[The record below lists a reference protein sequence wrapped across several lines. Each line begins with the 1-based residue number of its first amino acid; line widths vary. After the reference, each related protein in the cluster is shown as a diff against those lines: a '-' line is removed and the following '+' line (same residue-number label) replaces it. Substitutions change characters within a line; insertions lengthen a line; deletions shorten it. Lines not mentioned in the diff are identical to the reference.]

1 MLLKSSDRMGICMK
15 KRVLILAN
23 NASGLYDFRNELL
36 LRLLKEYEVHVSLP
50 DEEEVPEIAEEGCIV
65 HHTFLE
71 RRGMNPIKDSKLMLQ
86 YLKLMRQV
94 KPDVVLTYTIKPNIY
109 GSLCCRVLKL
119 PYIVNITGLGS
130 AFENDGM
137 LRKLVVFLYKTALK
151 KASCVF
157 FQNAKNRDIF
167 AGFGIKGKKERLV
180 PGSGVNLDRHVLE
193 EYPDEDTPV
202 KLVFVGR
209 IMKEKGIDELL
220 YGAEKIKQ
228 EFPEVIFQLIGSY
241 EDDYK
246 VLIEEKEKAGI
257 VQFIGYQ
264 KIIHP
269 FYKDASAAIMPS
281 YHEGMSNVVLE
292 AAATGRPVL
301 ASDIPGCREGFDD
314 GITGIGFP
322 PRDKEAFYKAVKR
335 FLNLSYEE
343 RKQMGENARKKI
355 EKEFDR
361 KIVVESYIE
370 EIERI
375 I

>member
-1 MLLKSSDRMGICMK
+1 MK

-50 DEEEVPEIAEEGCIV
+50 DEDDVPEIADEGCIV

-71 RRGMNPIKDSKLMLQ
+71 RRGMNPVKDGKLMIQ
-86 YLKLMRQV
+86 YLKLIREV
-94 KPDVVLTYTIKPNIY
+94 KPNVVLTYTIKPNIY
-109 GSLCCRVLKL
+109 GSLCCRLKRI

-130 AFENDGM
+130 AFEEDGL
-137 LRKLVVFLYKTALK
+137 LRKLVVFLYKIALK

-157 FQNAKNRDIF
+157 FQNAKNKDIF
-167 AGFGIKGKKERLV
+167 DNFGIRGKKVRLV
-180 PGSGVNLDRHVLE
+180 PGSGVNLDRHVFE
-193 EYPDEDTPV
+193 EYPAKDEPV
-202 KLVFVGR
+202 RLVFVGR

-220 YGAEKIKQ
+220 YAAKEIKQ

-241 EDDYK
+241 EEDYK
-246 VLIEEKEKAGI
+246 EVVEKLQQAG
-257 VQFIGYQ
+257 VVEFIGYQ

-269 FYKDASAAIMPS
+269 FYTKASAAVMPS

-292 AAATGRPVL
+292 SAATGRPVL

-314 GITGIGFP
+314 GITGIGFV
-322 PRDKEAFYKAVKR
+322 PRDKQAFYEAVKR

-343 RKQMGENARKKI
+343 RKEMGKRARKKI
-355 EKEFDR
+355 EQEFDR
-361 KIVVESYIE
+361 RIVVESYIE
-370 EIERI
+370 EMEKI

>member
-1 MLLKSSDRMGICMK
+1 MK

-50 DEEEVPEIAEEGCIV
+50 DADEVPEIAEEGCIV

-71 RRGMNPIKDSKLMLQ
+71 RRGMNPVKDGKLMIQ
-86 YLKLMRQV
+86 YLKLIREV
-94 KPDVVLTYTIKPNIY
+94 KPSVVLTYTIKPNIY
-109 GSLCCRVLKL
+109 GSLSCRIMRV

-157 FQNAKNRDIF
+157 FQNAKNKDIF
-167 AGFGIKGKKERLV
+167 DKFGIKGQKTRLV
-180 PGSGVNLDRHVLE
+180 PGSGVNLDRHVFE
-193 EYPDEDTPV
+193 EYPSEDEPV
-202 KLVFVGR
+202 RLVFVGR
-209 IMKEKGIDELL
+209 IMKEKGMDELL
-220 YGAEKIKQ
+220 YAAKKIKQ
-228 EFPEVIFQLIGSY
+228 EFPKVIFQLVGSY

-246 VLIEEKEKAGI
+246 EIVEEMQQNGI
-257 VQFIGYQ
+257 VEFIGYQ

-269 FYKDASAAIMPS
+269 FYKNASAALMPS

-292 AAATGRPVL
+292 SAATGRPVL

-314 GITGIGFP
+314 GITGIGFA
-322 PRDKEAFYKAVKR
+322 PRDKQAFYEAVKW
-335 FLNLSYEE
+335 FLNLSYED
-343 RKQMGENARKKI
+343 RKEMGKNARKKI
-355 EKEFDR
+355 EREFDR
-361 KIVVESYIE
+361 KIVVESYMD
-370 EIERI
+370 EISRVI
-375 I
+375 

>member
-1 MLLKSSDRMGICMK
+1 MK

-23 NASGLYDFRNELL
+23 NAMGLYDFRNELL

-50 DEEEVPEIAEEGCIV
+50 DEEDAPQIAEEGCIV
-65 HHTFLE
+65 HHTFIE
-71 RRGMNPIKDSKLMLQ
+71 RRGMNPIKDGRLMME
-86 YLKLMRQV
+86 YFKLMRKV

-109 GSLCCRVLKL
+109 GSLCCRLKRI

-130 AFENDGM
+130 AFEEDGL
-137 LRKLVVFLYKTALK
+137 LRKLVVFLYKIALK

-157 FQNAKNRDIF
+157 FQNAKNKDIF
-167 AGFGIKGKKERLV
+167 DNFGIKGKKVRLV
-180 PGSGVNLDRHVLE
+180 PGSGVNLDRHAFE
-193 EYPDEDTPV
+193 EYPSKDEPV

-220 YGAEKIKQ
+220 YTAEKIKE
-228 EFPEVIFQLIGSY
+228 EFPKVVFQLIGSY
-241 EDDYK
+241 EEDYK
-246 VLIEEKEKAGI
+246 ETVETLQQSGI
-257 VQFIGYQ
+257 VEFLGYQ

-269 FYKDASAAIMPS
+269 FYKAASAAVIPS

-292 AAATGRPVL
+292 CAATGRPVL

-314 GITGIGFP
+314 GITGIGFI
-322 PRDKEAFYKAVKR
+322 PRDKEAFYQAVKC

-343 RKQMGENARKKI
+343 RKEMGKNARKKM
-355 EKEFDR
+355 EQEFDR
-361 KIVVESYIE
+361 RIVVESYME
-370 EIERI
+370 EINRI

>member
-1 MLLKSSDRMGICMK
+1 M
-15 KRVLILAN
+15 
-23 NASGLYDFRNELL
+23 
-36 LRLLKEYEVHVSLP
+36 
-50 DEEEVPEIAEEGCIV
+50 
-65 HHTFLE
+65 
-71 RRGMNPIKDSKLMLQ
+71 
-86 YLKLMRQV
+86 
-94 KPDVVLTYTIKPNIY
+94 
-109 GSLCCRVLKL
+109 
-119 PYIVNITGLGS
+119 
-130 AFENDGM
+130 
-137 LRKLVVFLYKTALK
+137 K

-314 GITGIGFP
+314 GITGIGFT

>member
-1 MLLKSSDRMGICMK
+1 MK
-15 KRVLILAN
+15 KRGLILAN

-50 DEEEVPEIAEEGCIV
+50 DAEEVPEIAEEGCIV

-71 RRGMNPIKDSKLMLQ
+71 RRGMNPVKDGKLMIK
-86 YLKLMRQV
+86 YLKLIREV
-94 KPDVVLTYTIKPNIY
+94 KPSVVLTYTIKPNIY
-109 GSLCCRVLKL
+109 GSLSCRIMKV

-157 FQNAKNRDIF
+157 FQNAKNKDIF
-167 AGFGIKGKKERLV
+167 DKFGIKGQKTRLV
-180 PGSGVNLDRHVLE
+180 PGSGVNLNRHVFE
-193 EYPDEDTPV
+193 EYPSKDEPV
-202 KLVFVGR
+202 RLVYVGR
-209 IMKEKGIDELL
+209 IMKEKGMDELL
-220 YGAEKIKQ
+220 YAAKKIKQ
-228 EFPEVIFQLIGSY
+228 ELPKVIFQMVGSY

-246 VLIEEKEKAGI
+246 EIVEEMQKNGI
-257 VQFIGYQ
+257 VEFIGYQ

-269 FYKDASAAIMPS
+269 FYKNASAALMPS

-292 AAATGRPVL
+292 SAATGRPVL

-314 GITGIGFP
+314 GVTGIGFA

-335 FLNLSYEE
+335 FLNLSYED
-343 RKQMGENARKKI
+343 RKEMGKNARKKI
-355 EKEFDR
+355 EREFDR
-361 KIVVESYIE
+361 KIVVESYMD
-370 EIERI
+370 EIRRVI
-375 I
+375 

>member
-1 MLLKSSDRMGICMK
+1 MK

-36 LRLLKEYEVHVSLP
+36 LRLLKEHEVHVSLP
-50 DEEEVPEIAEEGCIV
+50 DEEDVPEIAEEGCIV

-71 RRGMNPIKDSKLMLQ
+71 RRGMNPVKDGKLMIQ
-86 YLKLMRQV
+86 YLKLIRQV

-109 GSLCCRVLKL
+109 GSLSCRLLKI

-157 FQNAKNRDIF
+157 FQNAKNKDIF
-167 AGFGIKGKKERLV
+167 AEFGIEGKKARLV
-180 PGSGVNLDRHVLE
+180 PGSGVNLDRHIFE
-193 EYPDEDTPV
+193 EYPGENESV
-202 KLVFVGR
+202 RFLFVGR

-220 YGAEKIKQ
+220 YAAEKIKQ
-228 EFPEVIFQLIGSY
+228 EFPEVIFELAGSY

-246 VLIEEKEKAGI
+246 ELIEEKEKAGI
-257 VQFIGYQ
+257 VEFIGYQ
-264 KIIHP
+264 KVIHP
-269 FYKDASAAIMPS
+269 FYKKASAAIMPS

-314 GITGIGFP
+314 GITGIGFE
-322 PRDKEAFYKAVKR
+322 PRDSQAFYEAVKK
-335 FLNLSYEE
+335 FLRLSYEE
-343 RKQMGENARKKI
+343 RKEMGKNARKKI
-355 EKEFDR
+355 ECEFDR
-361 KIVVESYIE
+361 KIVVQSYIE
-370 EIERI
+370 EIEKI

>member
-1 MLLKSSDRMGICMK
+1 MK
-15 KRVLILAN
+15 RRILILAN

-50 DEEEVPEIAEEGCIV
+50 DADEVPEIAEEGCIV

-71 RRGMNPIKDSKLMLQ
+71 RRGMNPIKDGKLVIN
-86 YLKLMRQV
+86 YLKLIRKV

-109 GSLCCRVLKL
+109 GSLCCRMAGV

-130 AFENDGM
+130 AFEEDGL
-137 LRKLVVFLYKTALK
+137 LRKLVVFLYKIALK

-157 FQNAKNRDIF
+157 FQNAKNKDIF
-167 AGFGIKGKKERLV
+167 DRFGIKGKKVRLV
-180 PGSGVNLDRHVLE
+180 PGSGVNLVRHVFE
-193 EYPDEDTPV
+193 EYPPEDEPV
-202 KLVFVGR
+202 RLVFVGR

-220 YGAEKIKQ
+220 YAAQKIKR
-228 EFPEVIFQLIGSY
+228 EFPKVVFQLVGSY

-246 VLIEEKEKAGI
+246 DIVEKLQQNNI
-257 VQFIGYQ
+257 VEFIGYQ

-269 FYKDASAAIMPS
+269 FYKKASAAVMPS

-314 GITGIGFP
+314 GVTGIGFV
-322 PRDKEAFYKAVKR
+322 PRDKQAFYEAVKR

-343 RKQMGENARKKI
+343 KKKMGENARKKI

-370 EIERI
+370 EIGKI

>member
-1 MLLKSSDRMGICMK
+1 MK

-50 DEEEVPEIAEEGCIV
+50 DAEEVPEIEGEGCIV

-71 RRGMNPIKDSKLMLQ
+71 RRGMNPVKDSKLMIK
-86 YLKLMRQV
+86 YLKLMGEV

-109 GSLCCRVLKL
+109 GSLCCRIKKI

-151 KASCVF
+151 KARCVF
-157 FQNAKNRDIF
+157 FQNVKNKDIF
-167 AGFGIKGKKERLV
+167 DEFGIKGKKVRLV
-180 PGSGVNLDRHVLE
+180 PGSGVNLDRHAFE
-193 EYPDEDTPV
+193 AYPSEDEPIR
-202 KLVFVGR
+202 LVFVGR

-220 YGAEKIKQ
+220 YAAQKIKQ
-228 EFPEVIFQLIGSY
+228 EFPKVVFQLVGSY

-246 VLIEEKEKAGI
+246 DIVEKLQQNNI
-257 VQFIGYQ
+257 VEFIGYQ

-269 FYKDASAAIMPS
+269 FYKKASAAVMPS

-292 AAATGRPVL
+292 SAATGRPVL

-314 GITGIGFP
+314 GVTGIGFV
-322 PRDKEAFYKAVKR
+322 PRDKQAFYEAVKR

-343 RKQMGENARKKI
+343 KKKMGENARKKI

-370 EIERI
+370 EIEKI

>member
-1 MLLKSSDRMGICMK
+1 MK

-50 DEEEVPEIAEEGCIV
+50 DADEVPEIAEEGCIV

-71 RRGMNPIKDSKLMLQ
+71 RRGMNPVKDGKLMIQ
-86 YLKLMRQV
+86 YLKLIREV

-109 GSLCCRVLKL
+109 GSLSCRIMRV

-157 FQNAKNRDIF
+157 FQNAKNKDIF
-167 AGFGIKGKKERLV
+167 DNFGIKGQKTRLV
-180 PGSGVNLDRHVLE
+180 PGSGVNLDRHIFE
-193 EYPDEDTPV
+193 EYPSKDEPV
-202 KLVFVGR
+202 RLVFVGR
-209 IMKEKGIDELL
+209 IMKEKGMDELL
-220 YGAEKIKQ
+220 YAAKKIKQ
-228 EFPEVIFQLIGSY
+228 EFPKVIFQLVGSY

-246 VLIEEKEKAGI
+246 ERVEEMQQNGI
-257 VQFIGYQ
+257 VEFIGYQ
-264 KIIHP
+264 KIIHS
-269 FYKDASAAIMPS
+269 FYKKASAAVMPS

-292 AAATGRPVL
+292 SAATGRPVL

-314 GITGIGFP
+314 GVTGIGFA
-322 PRDKEAFYKAVKR
+322 PRDKEAFYEAVKR
-335 FLNLSYEE
+335 FLNLSYED
-343 RKQMGENARKKI
+343 RKEMGKNARKKI
-355 EKEFDR
+355 EREFDR

-370 EIERI
+370 EMEKIV
-375 I
+375 

>member
-1 MLLKSSDRMGICMK
+1 MK

-50 DEEEVPEIAEEGCIV
+50 DEDEVPEIAEEGCTV

-71 RRGMNPIKDSKLMLQ
+71 RRGMNPVKDGKLMIQ
-86 YLKLMRQV
+86 YLKLIRTV

-109 GSLCCRVLKL
+109 GSLSCRLL
-119 PYIVNITGLGS
+119 SIPYIVNITGLGS
-130 AFENDGM
+130 AFEDDGM
-137 LRKLVVFLYKTALK
+137 LRKLVVFLYKVALK

-167 AGFGIKGKKERLV
+167 ARFGIQGRKECLV
-180 PGSGVNLDRHVLE
+180 PGSGVNLDRHVFEKYPE
-193 EYPDEDTPV
+193 ENEPV
-202 KLVFVGR
+202 RLLFVGR

-220 YGAEKIKQ
+220 YAAKKIKQ
-228 EFPEVIFQLIGSY
+228 EFPEVIFELVGSY

-246 VLIEEKEKAGI
+246 ELIEEKEKAGI
-257 VQFIGYQ
+257 VQFTGYQ

-269 FYKDASAAIMPS
+269 FYKKASAAVMPS

-314 GITGIGFP
+314 GITGIGFA
-322 PRDKEAFYKAVKR
+322 PRDSQAFYEAVKR

-343 RKQMGENARKKI
+343 RKEMGKNARKKI
-355 EKEFDR
+355 EREFDR

-370 EIERI
+370 EIGKI

>member
-1 MLLKSSDRMGICMK
+1 MK
-15 KRVLILAN
+15 KKVLILAN

-50 DEEEVPEIAEEGCIV
+50 DEEDVPEIAEEGCIV

-71 RRGMNPIKDSKLMLQ
+71 RRGMNPVKDSKLMLQ

-109 GSLCCRVLKL
+109 GSLCCRVLRV

-130 AFENDGM
+130 AFENEGM
-137 LRKLVVFLYKTALK
+137 LRKLVVFLYKMALK
-151 KASCVF
+151 QASCVF
-157 FQNAKNRDIF
+157 FQNSRNRDILK
-167 AGFGIKGKKERLV
+167 GFGIKGKKERLV
-180 PGSGVNLDRHVLE
+180 PGSGVNLDRHIFEKYPGKE
-193 EYPDEDTPV
+193 EPV
-202 KLVFVGR
+202 KLLFVGR

-220 YGAEKIKQ
+220 YAAEKIKQ
-228 EFPEVIFQLIGSY
+228 EFSDVIFELAGSY
-241 EDDYK
+241 EDDYQE
-246 VLIEEKEKAGI
+246 LIEEKEKAGI
-257 VQFIGYQ
+257 VQFIGYH

-269 FYKDASAAIMPS
+269 FYKKASAALMPS

-314 GITGIGFP
+314 GVTGIGFM
-322 PRDKEAFYKAVKR
+322 PRDSEAFYEAVKR
-335 FLNLSYEE
+335 FLKLSYEE
-343 RKQMGENARKKI
+343 RKEMGKNARKKI
-355 EKEFDR
+355 EREFDR

-370 EIERI
+370 EIEKI
-375 I
+375 V

>member
-1 MLLKSSDRMGICMK
+1 MK

-50 DEEEVPEIAEEGCIV
+50 DAEEVPEIAEEGCIV

-71 RRGMNPIKDSKLMLQ
+71 RRGMNPVKDGKLMIK
-86 YLKLMRQV
+86 YLKLIREV
-94 KPDVVLTYTIKPNIY
+94 KPSVVLTYTIKPNIY
-109 GSLCCRVLKL
+109 GSLSCRIMKV

-157 FQNAKNRDIF
+157 FQNAKNKDIF
-167 AGFGIKGKKERLV
+167 DKFGIKGQKTRLV
-180 PGSGVNLDRHVLE
+180 PGSGVNLNRHVFE
-193 EYPDEDTPV
+193 EYPSKDEPV
-202 KLVFVGR
+202 RLVYVGR
-209 IMKEKGIDELL
+209 IMKEKGMDELL
-220 YGAEKIKQ
+220 YAAKKIKQ
-228 EFPEVIFQLIGSY
+228 ELPKVIFQMVGSY

-246 VLIEEKEKAGI
+246 EIVEEMQKNGI
-257 VQFIGYQ
+257 VEFIGYQ

-269 FYKDASAAIMPS
+269 FYKNASAALMPS

-292 AAATGRPVL
+292 SAATGRPVL

-314 GITGIGFP
+314 GVTGIGFA

-335 FLNLSYEE
+335 FLNLSYED
-343 RKQMGENARKKI
+343 RKEMGKNARKKI
-355 EKEFDR
+355 EREFDR
-361 KIVVESYIE
+361 KIVVESYMD
-370 EIERI
+370 EIRRVI
-375 I
+375 

>member
-1 MLLKSSDRMGICMK
+1 MK

-71 RRGMNPIKDSKLMLQ
+71 RRGMNPVKDGKLMIQ
-86 YLKLMRQV
+86 YLKLIQKI

-109 GSLCCRVLKL
+109 GSLSCRLLRV

-130 AFENDGM
+130 AFEQEGM
-137 LRKLVVFLYKTALK
+137 LRKLVVFLYKIALK
-151 KASCVF
+151 KAKCVF
-157 FQNAKNRDIF
+157 FQNARNKEIF
-167 AGFGIKGKKERLV
+167 KEFGIKGEKERLV
-180 PGSGVNLDRHVLE
+180 PGSGVNLDRHGFE
-193 EYPDEDTPV
+193 EYPKEEEPV
-202 KLVFVGR
+202 RLLFVGR

-220 YGAEKIKQ
+220 YAAEKIKR
-228 EFPEVIFQLIGSY
+228 EFPEVIFQLVGSY

-246 VLIEEKEKAGI
+246 KLIEEKEKAGI
-257 VQFIGYQ
+257 VEFIGYQ

-269 FYKDASAAIMPS
+269 FYKKASAAIMPS

-292 AAATGRPVL
+292 AAATGRPIL

-314 GITGIGFP
+314 GVTGIGFT
-322 PRDKEAFYKAVKR
+322 PRDRQAFYEAVKR
-335 FLNLSYEE
+335 FLKLSYEE
-343 RKQMGENARKKI
+343 RKKMGINARKKI
-355 EKEFDR
+355 EREFDR
-361 KIVVESYIE
+361 RIVVESYIE
-370 EIERI
+370 EIEKIR
-375 I
+375 